1 MLKFILITALCITS
15 VGCADSKKNKLVYV
29 SEDLQFILDKKCI
42 VEISPIEKS
51 AENNYALAIR
61 LKNDT
66 ACANKLNMLISKS
79 IGRDLFI
86 YYNSNLVMKSHVASS
101 LNTENGYRQMMPDKK
116 HLMMFCRH
124 IMSCKYISSA

>member
-79 IGRDLFI
+79 VGRDLFI

-116 HLMMFCRH
+116 ILND
-124 IMSCKYISSA
+124 ILSSYNEL

>member
-15 VGCADSKKNKLVYV
+15 VGCADSKENKLVYV

-116 HLMMFCRH
+116 TLNDVL
-124 IMSCKYISSA
+124 SSYNEL

>member
-29 SEDLQFILDKKCI
+29 SEDLQFILDKKW
-42 VEISPIEKS
+42 PIEKS

-61 LKNDT
+61 LRNDT
-66 ACANKLNMLISKS
+66 ACASKLNMLISKS

-116 HLMMFCRH
+116 TLNDVL
-124 IMSCKYISSA
+124 SSYNEL

>member
-1 MLKFILITALCITS
+1 
-15 VGCADSKKNKLVYV
+15 LVYV

-116 HLMMFCRH
+116 TLNDVL
-124 IMSCKYISSA
+124 SSYNEL

>member
-1 MLKFILITALCITS
+1 MLKLILITALCITS

-61 LKNDT
+61 LRNDT
-66 ACANKLNMLISKS
+66 ACASKLNMLISKS

-116 HLMMFCRH
+116 TLNDVL
-124 IMSCKYISSA
+124 SSYNEL

>member
-66 ACANKLNMLISKS
+66 ACANKINMLISKS

-116 HLMMFCRH
+116 TLNDVL
-124 IMSCKYISSA
+124 SSYNEL

>member
-79 IGRDLFI
+79 VGRDLFI

-116 HLMMFCRH
+116 ILNDVL
-124 IMSCKYISSA
+124 SSYNEL

>member
-42 VEISPIEKS
+42 VEMSPIEKS

-79 IGRDLFI
+79 VGRDLFI

-116 HLMMFCRH
+116 ILNDVL
-124 IMSCKYISSA
+124 SSYNEL